1 MPYKL
6 QSYENKQQ
14 EETEIN
20 MKILKETFF
29 ERIQNRMMPEN
40 AIRVITRLQKASA
53 NRTIDYMDLKEASE
67 MLARYRTEARIAIR
81 TYRRWQS
88 RQKSAALLAPLQD
101 QQGRIWEN
109 RQLIAEILEPHTSEE
124 GRILLQ
130 QARAQATLYLNASCD
145 YRDLFE
151 LAMRPYVISSNDR

>member
-1 MPYKL
+1 
-6 QSYENKQQ
+6 
-14 EETEIN
+14 

-88 RQKSAALLAPLQD
+88 RQKSAALLAPLKD

>member
-1 MPYKL
+1 
-6 QSYENKQQ
+6 
-14 EETEIN
+14 
-20 MKILKETFF
+20 MKILKETLF

-40 AIRVITRLQKASA
+40 AIRVIARLQKASA

-88 RQKSAALLAPLQD
+88 RQRSAQMLGPLKD
-101 QQGRIWEN
+101 QQGRVWEN
-109 RQLIAEILEPHTSEE
+109 RQLIAEVLEPHATEE

-130 QARAQATLYLNASCD
+130 QARAQASLYLNASCD

-151 LAMRPYVISSNDR
+151 MAMKPYVIASNDG

>member
-1 MPYKL
+1 
-6 QSYENKQQ
+6 
-14 EETEIN
+14 
-20 MKILKETFF
+20 MKILRETFF

-88 RQKSAALLAPLQD
+88 RRRSAEMLAPLQ
-101 QQGRIWEN
+101 QGRAWEN
-109 RQLIAEILEPHTSEE
+109 RQLIAEVLEPHTSEE

-130 QARAQATLYLNASCD
+130 QARAQASLYLNAYRD

-151 LAMRPYVISSNDR
+151 LAMKPYVIASNDH